1 MLLVDTMILSGLRWI
16 LGTIGQAAAAELDDD
31 TPLREALLEAGLRLQ
46 QGEITEEE
54 YAQVEAIVLARM
66 REIRER
72 RQASAGDAAS
82 VGTIAVEAAIVGD
95 FHQPA
100 PAVATRRGQ
109 AAQRRRAR
117 LPSRG

>member
-72 RQASAGDAAS
+72 RQAAGDAAS
-82 VGTIAVEAAIVGD
+82 GGTVSVEAAVVGD

-109 AAQRRRAR
+109 AAKRRRAR